1 MLRTTNSVG
10 PTAVYSLGYYDFKE
24 SVVETGAESKG
35 LVVVGT
41 VSDGSASEGS
51 ASDGSASDGSASDDS
66 EMDSD
71 EDTVVISGRKRKIK
85 TETESSEEEP

>member
-10 PTAVYSLGYYDFKE
+10 PTAVYSLGYYDFEE
-24 SVVETGAESKG
+24 SVVETGAESEG
-35 LVVVGT
+35 LVAVGT
-41 VSDGSASEGS
+41 V
-51 ASDGSASDGSASDDS
+51 SDGSASDGSASDDS

-85 TETESSEEEP
+85 RETESSEEEP